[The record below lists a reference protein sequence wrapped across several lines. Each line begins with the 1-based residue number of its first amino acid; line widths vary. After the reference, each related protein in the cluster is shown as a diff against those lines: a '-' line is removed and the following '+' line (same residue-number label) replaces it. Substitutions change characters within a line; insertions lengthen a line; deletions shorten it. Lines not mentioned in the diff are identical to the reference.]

1 MVQLLLQVLHSHVLT
16 FKVDKSMLGDT
27 EFDNLLSLWYDE
39 ENGNKT
45 TDHYVI
51 VTGIYRDDVANQL
64 FLRVSSWGQ
73 KYYILESDLDYIVSL
88 YLLPY
93 LVMFYYWRNG
103 NGEKDSPM
111 YNCFFARNEL
121 VIYSSI
127 CKDRSLYL
135 QYHNRIRRYY
145 R

>member
-27 EFDNLLSLWYDE
+27 EFDNLLFLWYDE

-64 FLRVSSWGQ
+64 FLRVSSWGHEF
-73 KYYILESDLDYIVSL
+73 YID
-88 YLLPY
+88 
-93 LVMFYYWRNG
+93 
-103 NGEKDSPM
+103 
-111 YNCFFARNEL
+111 
-121 VIYSSI
+121 
-127 CKDRSLYL
+127 
-135 QYHNRIRRYY
+135 YHNYVNYVGSYSNDLISNTLYIR
-145 R
+145 